1 MRLRAPGIIW
11 IDFQIVV
18 AKIIVGLTIVKVVI
32 WLLIVQTEIISSSIG
47 GMISKTEWL

>member
-18 AKIIVGLTIVKVVI
+18 AEIIVGLTI
-32 WLLIVQTEIISSSIG
+32 IIKSDYMVTNNSN
-47 GMISKTEWL
+47 